1 MDLARRAVVVVPV
14 YNEARVLA
22 DVLTGLRQRFPHV
35 VVVDDGSTDGS
46 TEVARRAGAKVL
58 RHAVNLGPGA
68 ALQTGFQYAVHHTSF
83 DYVITF
89 DGDGQHDPDDAV
101 AMLRTADERSL
112 DAVLGSRVTGS
123 TSGQPWT
130 RRLLLHA
137 GVWFTR
143 WSTGLEVTDTHNGLR
158 VLSRRA
164 LSHLQLT
171 QRGMAYASELESG
184 IALHGLA
191 WAEVAVTI
199 AYTDYS
205 RAKGQSSV
213 NALNVL
219 YDLVSARL
227 RTTR

>member
-1 MDLARRAVVVVPV
+1 MELARRAVVVVPV
-14 YNEARVLA
+14 YNEARVLG

-35 VVVDDGSTDGS
+35 VVVDDGSTEGAGD
-46 TEVARRAGAKVL
+46 VARATGAKVL

-68 ALQTGFQYAVHHTSF
+68 ALQTGFQYAVHHTSY
-83 DYVITF
+83 DYVVTF
-89 DGDGQHDPDDAV
+89 DGDGQHDPDDAL
-101 AMLRTADERSL
+101 AMLELAEERSL
-112 DAVLGSRVTGS
+112 DAVLGSRVAGA

-130 RRLLLHA
+130 RRLLLQA
-137 GVWFTR
+137 GVRFTR
-143 WSTGLEVTDTHNGLR
+143 WSTGLMVTDTHNGLR
-158 VLSRRA
+158 VLSRHA
-164 LSHLQLT
+164 LSRLRLT

-205 RAKGQSSV
+205 RAKGQSNI

-227 RTTR
+227 RTNR